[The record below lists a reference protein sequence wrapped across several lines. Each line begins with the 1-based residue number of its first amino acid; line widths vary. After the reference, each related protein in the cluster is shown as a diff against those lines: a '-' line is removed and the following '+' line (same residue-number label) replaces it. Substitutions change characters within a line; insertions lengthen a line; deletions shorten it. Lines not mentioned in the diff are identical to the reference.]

1 MVGSPGGGTRRLRK
15 TLLASLL
22 VLGVAALVI
31 AAAVRLWPAARQ
43 RAAPGPSATA
53 PAGKDVASSKRAAD
67 APPFPPVV
75 KKPGHAGVVVHQ
87 AAPVWTVDK
96 AASRLTFRAVMNG
109 APFDGVFRDW
119 DAQIAFDPHNL
130 QNSRATITV
139 ETTSALTGQPI
150 KDAAL
155 PNSEWLSTTSYP
167 QATLVTRSISQLGPG
182 RYQAAVDVHIRG
194 VTWRTTVPFTVDI
207 SHDEGR
213 MTATLTLD
221 RRTFGIGEG
230 PFRSPA
236 PVEPSV
242 QVSMKMLAKKTH

>member
-1 MVGSPGGGTRRLRK
+1 MRK
-15 TLLASLL
+15 ALLAGLL
-22 VLGVAALVI
+22 ALGAVLVAA
-31 AAAVRLWPAARQ
+31 AAFMIR
-43 RAAPGPSATA
+43 A
-53 PAGKDVASSKRAAD
+53 PAGPTVAARPSSPAPAAAKPHAVAAALTGTASS
-67 APPFPPVV
+67 PPATPV
-75 KKPGHAGVVVHQ
+75 KHTARTTATAQ

-109 APFDGVFRDW
+109 QPFDGVFRTW

-130 QNSRATITV
+130 ATSRATITV
-139 ETTSALTGQPI
+139 DTTSALTGQPI

-155 PNSEWLSTTSYP
+155 PNAEWLSSTAFP
-167 QATLVTRSISQLGPG
+167 QATLVTRTITQLGPG
-182 RYQAAVDVHIRG
+182 RYQASADVHIRG
-194 VTWRTTVPFTVDI
+194 VAWRTTAPFTVSI

-213 MTATLTLD
+213 MQSTLTLD

-242 QVSMKMLAKKTH
+242 QVSLRLMAKKTK